1 MKLHQQNNI
10 SVFQT
15 SAALAQAAADLMIKI
30 SKQAIEVVEVC
41 FVLIGRHYPLNVC
54 ILF

>member
-30 SKQAIEVVEVC
+30 SKQAIESRGK
-41 FVLIGRHYPLNVC
+41 FVLSLSGGTTP
-54 ILF
+54 